1 VNRLVAAGKRDR
13 PVTILRRTFTT
24 DAHNEEIE
32 GMPTSKTRFASVK
45 PSPGTERFQ
54 SAETAASAPMRFVF
68 AYEPDL
74 VRVTDSIEHDD
85 GRTYAVASV
94 TEIGRREGWEV
105 LATARG
111 EPSA

>member
-1 VNRLVAAGKRDR
+1 MNPLVEAGKRDR
-13 PVTILRRTFTT
+13 VVTILRPTFTT
-24 DAHNEEIE
+24 NTQNEQVE
-32 GMPTSKTRFASVK
+32 GEPDTKVRLASVK
-45 PSPGTERFQ
+45 PAPGSERFQ
-54 SAETAASAPMRFVF
+54 SAETAAQAPMRFVF

-85 GRTYAVASV
+85 GRIYAVASV

-111 EPSA
+111 EPSE